1 MRVDSLLFL
10 ALSLL
15 ALLSRGQIPLGDIG
29 DGEED
34 IDEGGEDITYD
45 LRDQSELAKSANS
58 QKSDGSSSSSSS
70 SSRSSSSSGEF
81 DIVALTDKTFEHLT
95 QASSGSTTGDW
106 LIKFYAPWCKH
117 CKALAPL
124 MERAAVELQGSSV
137 NVAKIDCEANKV
149 TPMRFGI
156 RGFPTVLL
164 LSKGKTYIFKEDRTV
179 ESLVEFARGGFKLHE
194 GDKTPSPLSN
204 LFAELQMVLRHA
216 YKEAQ
221 RDLKA
226 RRYVTY
232 NTVLMFAPTV
242 FGIIILLLICIPVRQ
257 PRLSPTAMRKR
268 FPANPPTPEP
278 TAGRALPPTS
288 ASDSSTPSQ
297 GLKED

>member
-1 MRVDSLLFL
+1 MRLATLYLFIVL
-10 ALSLL
+10 CCIALKG
-15 ALLSRGQIPLGDIG
+15 LSQVPLGDIG
-29 DGEED
+29 DEED

-45 LRDQSELAKSANS
+45 LRDESELAQAANAK
-58 QKSDGSSSSSSS
+58 KSDGSGSG
-70 SSRSSSSSGEF
+70 SSSGGGEGGAL
-81 DIVALTDKTFEHLT
+81 DIVELTDKTFEHLT

-124 MERAAVELQGSSV
+124 MERAAVELRGSSV

-164 LSKGKTYIFKEDRTV
+164 LSKGKTYTFKEDRTV
-179 ESLVEFARGGFKLHE
+179 EALVEFARGGFKLHE
-194 GDKTPSPLSN
+194 GDRTPPPLSN
-204 LFAELQMVLRHA
+204 LFAELQTVLRHA

-226 RRYVTY
+226 RRYLTY

-257 PRLSPTAMRKR
+257 PRLPPTATRKR
-268 FPANPPTPEP
+268 FPANPPTPQP
-278 TAGRALPPTS
+278 TAGRAAPPTS
-288 ASDSSTPSQ
+288 ASDSATPS
-297 GLKED
+297 GLKEE